1 MSPASTVLSPVQ
13 TLIIS
18 FLDVFTV
25 SRHESCESSI
35 LTVSFYRLRLV
46 TGIKNLGWMN
56 SWVDKEE
63 GSILVLMHN
72 CSSHSLYLDCC
83 FLSSS
88 LLYCFQNLVK
98 ILSSTESPPWIIK
111 CIYSQ
116 LHTDFFLSWHLPHF
130 IVLLTSCVICLL
142 LTTNSLKIYL
152 FIFVFPAL
160 LFPECIMNKWMNGPK
175 EQYYSVCHLEK
186 HCTDKN
192 RSKIFNL
199 IGLNHITTGMFPDI
213 SKALFPYLQ
222 NVMLASSDDG
232 SKLHTY
238 MNDCSN
244 FPLSCVKLNT
254 FNYYQFKVQSS
265 VRY

>member
-63 GSILVLMHN
+63 GSILLLVHN

-116 LHTDFFLSWHLPHF
+116 LHTDFFFILASTTFYRTSHFMCYLSTADHQLSENILVHLC
-130 IVLLTSCVICLL
+130 ISS
-142 LTTNSLKIYL
+142 TTISWVHNEQMDEWSQRT
-152 FIFVFPAL
+152 L
-160 LFPECIMNKWMNGPK
+160 LFSLSP
-175 EQYYSVCHLEK
+175 
-186 HCTDKN
+186 
-192 RSKIFNL
+192 R
-199 IGLNHITTGMFPDI
+199 
-213 SKALFPYLQ
+213 KALY
-222 NVMLASSDDG
+222 
-232 SKLHTY
+232 
-238 MNDCSN
+238 
-244 FPLSCVKLNT
+244 
-254 FNYYQFKVQSS
+254 
-265 VRY
+265 R